1 PRSRLVGQRVAGLA
15 FREKYGHELGAI
27 WRKGE
32 GLRSEL
38 EEQAGEPGDAPLLT
52 GPRDK
57 LRLLQPDR
65 DFPVFAAAR
74 QLPVQQRKAPVAGA
88 ILLGVVLAALLGWL
102 PIYMAALIG
111 ATLTVLT
118 GCLTM
123 EEAYRAIEWRA
134 IFLIAGML
142 PLGTAMDDTGAAR
155 FLAEQMMGL

>member
-1 PRSRLVGQRVAGLA
+1 PRSRLVGQRVSDLA
-15 FREKYGHELGAI
+15 FRDKYGLELAAI

-32 GLRSEL
+32 ALRSDL
-38 EEQAGEPGDAPLLT
+38 EEQTIELGDALLLI

-57 LRLLQPDR
+57 LQLLER
-65 DFPVFAAAR
+65 DQDFLVLTALGQRPVDTS
-74 QLPVQQRKAPVAGA
+74 KAPVAGA

-118 GCLTM
+118 GCLSM

-155 FLAEQMMGL
+155 FLA